1 VNTAEIVAAAI
12 AILAAALLAG
22 RAMRSA
28 YRASAGTA
36 LAPRPQEAAETPAAP
51 PDAEAN
57 TGEFAARMGH
67 ELRTPLNSVIGF
79 SSVLLKNPRGNL
91 STQQLLYLSR
101 IRDNGVHL
109 LALVDHLLDASSQG
123 SGPPRVRLGP
133 VSVERLVRGALQEI
147 ASEAV
152 IDHVTIEAEIPSDI
166 LPLTTD
172 EHRFELALRSLV
184 RGAYP
189 LAGEGSM
196 TVRVAAPGGRPV
208 RIDVDVTGP
217 ATTRDTGSGSAVV
230 APAELTLATSLYH
243 LLGYPVTTGQ
253 SAANGAT
260 FSVMLD
266 HPAPAIGPGPA
277 GAAAALPAIP

>member
-1 VNTAEIVAAAI
+1 VIPAELAAAAVAIVAAA
-12 AILAAALLAG
+12 LVGAAAF
-22 RAMRSA
+22 RYRRRSA
-28 YRASAGTA
+28 DPGPPASLPAIT
-36 LAPRPQEAAETPAAP
+36 EARRMPATTT
-51 PDAEAN
+51 DTN
-57 TGEFAARMGH
+57 TGEFAVRMGH

-109 LALVDHLLDASSQG
+109 LALVDHLVDASERG
-123 SGPPRVRLGP
+123 TGAPRVRLTP
-133 VSVERLVRGALQEI
+133 VSVERMVRGALQEI

-152 IDHVTIEAEIPSDI
+152 LDHVTIETEIPSDI

-189 LAGEGSM
+189 LAGDGSM
-196 TVRVAAPGGRPV
+196 TVRIAAPDGRPV

-217 ATTRDTGSGSAVV
+217 AATSEAGGPVTLP
-230 APAELTLATSLYH
+230 PAELTLATSLYH

-253 SAANGAT
+253 SASKGAT

-266 HPAPAIGPGPA
+266 HGTPTIGA
-277 GAAAALPAIP
+277 SLTGAAAPVPTVPQ

>member
-1 VNTAEIVAAAI
+1 MTTLEVAAAAI
-12 AILAAALLAG
+12 ATLAAAGLAG
-22 RAMRSA
+22 LAMVRAR
-28 YRASAGTA
+28 
-36 LAPRPQEAAETPAAP
+36 PAAP
-51 PDAEAN
+51 GLAPPAAAEPPPNAKP
-57 TGEFAARMGH
+57 GELAVRMGH

-91 STQQLLYLSR
+91 TTQQLLYLSR
-101 IRDNGVHL
+101 IRDNGMHL
-109 LALVDHLLDASSQG
+109 LALVDHLLDASDGG
-123 SGPPRVRLGP
+123 SGAPRARLGP
-133 VSVERLVRGALQEI
+133 VSVERLVRGALQEL
-147 ASEAV
+147 ALDAAV
-152 IDHVTIEAEIPSDI
+152 DHVTIEAQIPHGL

-172 EHRFELALRSLV
+172 EHRFDLALRSLM

-196 TVRVAAPGGRPV
+196 TVRVAAPDGRPV

-217 ATTRDTGSGSAVV
+217 AIVREPSAGPPAL

-253 SAANGAT
+253 SAARGAT

-266 HPAPAIGPGPA
+266 QLPLPAPAGPA
-277 GAAAALPAIP
+277 APAPAVQ